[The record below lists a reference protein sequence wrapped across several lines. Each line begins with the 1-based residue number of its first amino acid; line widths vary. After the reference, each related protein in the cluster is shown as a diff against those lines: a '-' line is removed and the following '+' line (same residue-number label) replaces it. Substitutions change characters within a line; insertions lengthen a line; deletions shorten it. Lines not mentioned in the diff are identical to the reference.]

1 MSAAAFYLY
10 QAQKLRSAYEN
21 EKTKE
26 KDNETKR
33 NFRIG
38 CNCNLGERARHGP
51 SWPVSMVARAP
62 IFPN

>member
-1 MSAAAFYLY
+1 MRAAAFYLY

-26 KDNETKR
+26 KDNETNR

-38 CNCNLGERARHGP
+38 CNFNLGERARHGP
-51 SWPVSMVARAP
+51 
-62 IFPN
+62 

>member
-21 EKTKE
+21 EKLRK
-26 KDNETKR
+26 KIMKQSR

-51 SWPVSMVARAP
+51 
-62 IFPN
+62 